1 MSADDQP
8 TTSGTTSTSSS
19 TPSSSP
25 SSKEGSGATSGGGG
39 SAAGSSGSASAGTKS
54 STETKT
60 STTGARGPT
69 GPNGEVRAA
78 PGIKSP
84 ASTSAPA
91 AKAPTTP
98 SAPAAAGTGY
108 TRTTP
113 DTSLKVV
120 DPSRTLTAPGKT
132 SAPPQ
137 KSAVNAPGTMP
148 GKTGI
153 YGPAAAGMSYTP
165 PATGLAPPS
174 GPSDVLAALGVAP
187 NARVSPLSH
196 PAAVGSYMSPLGDL
210 PPNSALRTPLS
221 GPVPDAMANNLQTYG
236 TLAALGMPPAQP
248 KTADRVIGTE
258 TPAPKVS
265 PDIAGLLNSVGIGPQ
280 YSAPPGIDPASAAAL
295 SASTDQW
302 NRQTTQPHTVM
313 GSTAEGVLRATDVSQ
328 PPAAPSG
335 PDDFR
340 APPSSDPYQVAGGDQ
355 EVVTD
360 VTDVP
365 ELPQAGDPWTPAA
378 PGAEPPPPPSTGYD
392 YPADYQKAKTGLA
405 GLPSRL
411 LDVLTGGGTYSGLAP
426 GDTEGGQML
435 GGMQDGQGPG
445 QQMDPAM
452 LLKLIGAMQQ
462 QGYGQNDQL
471 RLILSTFV

>member
-84 ASTSAPA
+84 ASA
-91 AKAPTTP
+91 P
-98 SAPAAAGTGY
+98 SAGKTTTATGKSDLPASAGTGY
-108 TRTTP
+108 TRSTP
-113 DTSLKVV
+113 ASTAKVT
-120 DPSRTLTAPGKT
+120 DPSRTLTAPGKADLPLGT
-132 SAPPQ
+132 TAQ
-137 KSAVNAPGTMP
+137 TTTTAPG
-148 GKTGI
+148 KSGI
-153 YGPAAAGMSYTP
+153 YGAATAGMSYNPPTTGIAAPAATP
-165 PATGLAPPS
+165 PSP
-174 GPSDVLAALGVAP
+174 DKVLAALGVAP

-221 GPVPDAMANNLQTYG
+221 GPVPDAMANLRTYG

-258 TPAPKVS
+258 TPALGKSDLP
-265 PDIAGLLNSVGIGPQ
+265 
-280 YSAPPGIDPASAAAL
+280 AAAAGNPVV
-295 SASTDQW
+295 ASTDPLSNPWSGMTPQSALPSV
-302 NRQTTQPHTVM
+302 QTALTGTPTPGIVSPA
-313 GSTAEGVLRATDVSQ
+313 STT
-328 PPAAPSG
+328 PASPFG

-340 APPSSDPYQVAGGDQ
+340 APPSPGDDPYQVAGGDQ

-378 PGAEPPPPPSTGYD
+378 PGTEAPPPSTGYD
-392 YPADYQKAKTGLA
+392 YPADYRKAKTGLA

-426 GDTEGGQML
+426 GDTEGGQMI
-435 GGMQDGQGPG
+435 GGMQDGQGG
-445 QQMDPAM
+445 SQQIDPNM
-452 LLKLIGAMQQ
+452 LLKLIGTLQQ
-462 QGYGQNDQL
+462 RGVAPNDQL

>member
-1 MSADDQP
+1 MPYEDQP
-8 TTSGTTSTSSS
+8 SSYGGTGSSS
-19 TPSSSP
+19 TSASSSSSP

-39 SAAGSSGSASAGTKS
+39 STAGGGSSSASASTKS

-60 STTGARGPT
+60 TTTGARGPT

-248 KTADRVIGTE
+248 KTADRVTGTP
-258 TPAPKVS
+258 T
-265 PDIAGLLNSVGIGPQ
+265 
-280 YSAPPGIDPASAAAL
+280 PGIV
-295 SASTDQW
+295 ASTDPLSNPWSGMTPQSALPSV
-302 NRQTTQPHTVM
+302 QTALTGTPTPGIVSPA
-313 GSTAEGVLRATDVSQ
+313 STT
-328 PPAAPSG
+328 PASPFG

-340 APPSSDPYQVAGGDQ
+340 APPSPGDDPYQVAGGDQ

-426 GDTEGGQML
+426 GDTEGGQMI
-435 GGMQDGQGPG
+435 GGMQDGQGG
-445 QQMDPAM
+445 SQQIDPNM
-452 LLKLIGAMQQ
+452 LLKLIGTLQQ
-462 QGYGQNDQL
+462 RGVAPNDQL